1 MGVLSKEAI
10 RSLAA
15 FKGEGAPVVS
25 LYLDVD
31 GRRYSHPQQY
41 QKQWEQL
48 LRKAGSQAKSNGSH
62 GSLTEDLR
70 RISDRVHA
78 DLDRSRIR
86 GLALFSCAPK
96 GLWETFELPVPVRN
110 HLVVNQAPQVAQLEH
125 LSQGHRRFG
134 VLLADRQRARMFV
147 VELGQVTESRE
158 IFDEL
163 PRHEDDK
170 GEWDRDHVH
179 DHQAAAAQ
187 HHLRRAAELAFATFQ
202 EHGFDHLILGAAS
215 ELASEL
221 EHELHSY
228 LQERLAGRITIG
240 ISASVAEVRQEA
252 LLVEEQVERAVE
264 ANLVD
269 GLRERIGQG
278 TAVAGLAPVLE
289 ALADRRVSN
298 LVVSVGYAAPGWRC
312 GDCSILAAVGR
323 SCPVCEASMTEV
335 DDVVEEAVDAALV
348 LGSRITS
355 CENNADLDVV
365 GRIGAL
371 LRF

>member
-1 MGVLSKEAI
+1 MLSKEAI

-15 FKGEGAPVVS
+15 FKGDGMPVVS

-41 QKQWEQL
+41 QKQLAQL
-48 LRKAGSQAKSNGSH
+48 LRKVGASAKSNGSS
-62 GSLTEDLR
+62 GVPSEDLR
-70 RISDRVHA
+70 RISDHVNA
-78 DLDRSRIR
+78 DLDRSHTR
-86 GLALFSCAPK
+86 GLALFSCASK

-110 HLVVNQAPQVAQLEH
+110 HLMINQAPQVAQLEH
-125 LSQGHRRFG
+125 LNQEHRCFG
-134 VLLADRQRARMFV
+134 VLLVDRQWARMFV
-147 VELGQVTESRE
+147 VELGQVAESRE

-187 HHLRRAAELAFATFQ
+187 HHLRRAAELAFTTFQ

-215 ELASEL
+215 EIASEV
-221 EHELHSY
+221 ERELHSY
-228 LQERLAGRITIG
+228 LRERLASRVTIG
-240 ISASVAEVRQEA
+240 INASLADVRQA
-252 LLVEEQVERAVE
+252 VLKVEEQVERAME
-264 ANLVD
+264 ANLVE
-269 GLRERIGQG
+269 GLRERLGTG

-289 ALADRRVSN
+289 ALADRRVST
-298 LVVSVGYAAPGWRC
+298 LIVSHGYAAPGWRC
-312 GDCSILAAVGR
+312 SECRILAAVGR
-323 SCPVCEASMTEV
+323 ACPVCEGTMDEV
-335 DDVVEEAVDAALV
+335 EDVVEEAVDAALV
-348 LGSRITS
+348 LGSRIAS
-355 CENNADLDVV
+355 CENSADLDVL